1 MKSKMK
7 GGFQTLRVLSD
18 LNETSL
24 MNSSQSGVKSGG
36 DISPIYLGIVDKYG
50 ELITTDSSS
59 KLQVQIDLAFKSNA
73 NSTTYAPNVGGSTS
87 FYA

>member
-7 GGFQTLRVLSD
+7 GSQSLRILGD
-18 LNETSL
+18 INETSS
-24 MNSSQSGVKSGG
+24 MNSTQSGVKSGG

-50 ELITTDSSS
+50 ELVTTDSSS
-59 KLQVQIDLAFKSNA
+59 KLQVQIDLAFKNNT
-73 NSTTYAPNVGGSTS
+73 NSTTYAPNVAGSTS